1 MLKRKHLL
9 NNSRNNFSYLIDDVD
24 YTSEENVNYIFNF
37 IKDQVNSEYLI
48 FDLYVSLHEDEF
60 YQEDFVKFEKI
71 ISKESHYVQKI
82 DNDCKHRRA
91 LFSLKREKFTFEFFK
106 NVIKYYSS
114 IAIFYNLNDICYNLF
129 FDNKEKLDNLSYERI
144 VLVDYCVIV
153 ERNNLCFQSNID
165 IKMLCKNLRGKY
177 RLLHD

>member
-1 MLKRKHLL
+1 MLKKDLL
-9 NNSRNNFSYLIDDVD
+9 NNSRNNFAYLIDDVD
-24 YTSEENVNYIFNF
+24 YTSEENINYIFNF

-60 YQEDFVKFEKI
+60 YQENYIEFEKQ
-71 ISKESHYVQKI
+71 ISKYGHFTKKI
-82 DNDCKHRRA
+82 DKDCKHRRA
-91 LFSLKREKFTFEFFK
+91 LFSLKSEKFTFAFFK

>member
-1 MLKRKHLL
+1 MLKKDLL
-9 NNSRNNFSYLIDDVD
+9 NNSRNNFAYLIDDVD
-24 YTSEENVNYIFNF
+24 YTLEKNINYIFNF
-37 IKDQVNSEYLI
+37 IKNQVNSEYLI
-48 FDLYVSLHEDEF
+48 FDLYVSLHEDKF

-82 DNDCKHRRA
+82 DNDCKHRRG
-91 LFSLKREKFTFEFFK
+91 LFSLKNEKFTFAFFK

>member
-1 MLKRKHLL
+1 MLKKDLL
-9 NNSRNNFSYLIDDVD
+9 NNSRNNFAYLIDDVD
-24 YTSEENVNYIFNF
+24 YTLEKNINYIFNF
-37 IKDQVNSEYLI
+37 IKNQVNSEYLI

-82 DNDCKHRRA
+82 DNDCKHRRG
-91 LFSLKREKFTFEFFK
+91 LFSLKNEKFTFAFFK
-106 NVIKYYSS
+106 NVIKYYNS

>member
-1 MLKRKHLL
+1 MLKKDLL
-9 NNSRNNFSYLIDDVD
+9 NNSRNNFAYLIDDVD
-24 YTSEENVNYIFNF
+24 YTSEKNINYIFNF

-71 ISKESHYVQKI
+71 INKESHYVQKI
-82 DNDCKHRRA
+82 DNDCKHRRG
-91 LFSLKREKFTFEFFK
+91 LFSLKNEKFTFAFFK

>member
-1 MLKRKHLL
+1 MLKKDLL
-9 NNSRNNFSYLIDDVD
+9 NNSRNNFAYLIDDVD
-24 YTSEENVNYIFNF
+24 YTLEKNINYIFNF
-37 IKDQVNSEYLI
+37 IKNQVNSEYLI

-82 DNDCKHRRA
+82 DNDCKHRRG
-91 LFSLKREKFTFEFFK
+91 LFSLKNEKFTFAFFK

-144 VLVDYCVIV
+144 MLVDYCVIV

>member
-1 MLKRKHLL
+1 MLKKDLL
-9 NNSRNNFSYLIDDVD
+9 NNSRNNFAYLIDDVD
-24 YTSEENVNYIFNF
+24 YTSEKNINYIFNF
-37 IKDQVNSEYLI
+37 IKDQANSEYLI

-82 DNDCKHRRA
+82 DNDCKHRRG
-91 LFSLKREKFTFEFFK
+91 LFSLKNEKFTFAFFK

-114 IAIFYNLNDICYNLF
+114 IAIFNNLNDICYNLF

-177 RLLHD
+177 RLLHE

>member
-1 MLKRKHLL
+1 MKKKDLL
-9 NNSRNNFSYLIDDVD
+9 NNGRNDFAYLIDNVD
-24 YTSEENVNYIFNF
+24 YTSEENVNYIFKF
-37 IKDQVNSEYLI
+37 IKENVNSEYLM

-60 YQEDFVKFEKI
+60 YQEDFAKFEKI

-91 LFSLKREKFTFEFFK
+91 LFSLKSEKFTFDFFK

-129 FDNKEKLDNLSYERI
+129 FDNKEKLDNFSYESI
-144 VLVDYCVIV
+144 ILADYCVKI
-153 ERNNLCFQSNID
+153 ERNYLCFQSDID